1 MSSYQLLTSSKNT
14 HSLSFNQFLLTGSRE
29 SNQTE
34 PQRVNRPLSSP
45 FQFTSKNELLS
56 VTLIMDFAEVRLNH
70 RITLVMLTL
79 VLHHDIHNFMIKQNP
94 LIR

>member
-1 MSSYQLLTSSKNT
+1 MEHDHIENLIKQN
-14 HSLSFNQFLLTGSRE
+14 HRE
-29 SNQTE
+29 LYRQ
-34 PQRVNRPLSSP
+34 LSSP
-45 FQFTSKNELLS
+45 FQFTSKNELLC

-79 VLHHDIHNFMIKQNP
+79 VLHHDIHNFMIQQNP